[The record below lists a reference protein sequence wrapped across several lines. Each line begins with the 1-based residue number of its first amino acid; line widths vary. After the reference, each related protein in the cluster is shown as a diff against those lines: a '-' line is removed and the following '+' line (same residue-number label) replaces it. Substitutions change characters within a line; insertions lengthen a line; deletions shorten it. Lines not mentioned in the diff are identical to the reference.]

1 MDETHKKRD
10 LWVISLVAIVNAL
23 GYGII
28 IPLQY
33 AYVARFGINAFWLGV
48 LFASYS
54 LAQFIAT
61 PIIGRLSDVHGRKP
75 LLFLSV
81 LGTAFSFFLF
91 ALAGSA
97 PMIFIARILDG
108 ITGGNISVAQAVV
121 SDVTTPQERA
131 KWFGILG
138 AAFGFGFVFGPA
150 IAGVLSN
157 VSLAA
162 PFYFAGIMSLVAC
175 LIIWFVQKESLQV
188 ADREKKSLTS
198 LFDFKHLFNA
208 LFEPFVG
215 LILIANFIAMFAFS
229 IFILGFQAFTND
241 ILKMTPTQ
249 ISLLFVMFGVVG
261 LIMQGFATGKLVKI
275 FSELP
280 LLIFGV
286 VLSCVSFFVMGIST
300 TLPLFLAAS
309 VMLAIGNSF
318 LAPLITAI
326 LSKHTKKEDQGAMM
340 GINQAY
346 GSLAN
351 IIGPIIGGALAV
363 GHVSFAFF
371 GAGLTLV
378 LMLFLTMIISRQ
390 SGKHVID
397 L

>member
-1 MDETHKKRD
+1 MDSTHKQRD

-48 LFASYS
+48 LFAAFS
-54 LAQFIAT
+54 LAQFIST
-61 PIIGRLSDVHGRKP
+61 PIIGRLSDRHGRKP
-75 LLFLSV
+75 LLFISV
-81 LGTAFSFFLF
+81 LGTALSFFLF
-91 ALAGSA
+91 AIANSA
-97 PMIFIARILDG
+97 PVIFVARLLDG
-108 ITGGNISVAQAVV
+108 VTGGNISVAQAVI
-121 SDVTTPQERA
+121 SDVTEPHERA

-138 AAFGFGFVFGPA
+138 AAFGFGFVVGPA
-150 IAGVLSN
+150 IGGTLSK
-157 VSLAA
+157 VSLSA
-162 PFYFAGIMSLVAC
+162 PFFFAGLIALIAC
-175 LIIWFVQKESLQV
+175 LIIWFVQKESLHE
-188 ADREKKSLTS
+188 DTREKKTTAA
-198 LFDFKHLFNA
+198 LFDLKHLFNA

-215 LILIANFIAMFAFS
+215 LMLIANFIAMFAFS
-229 IFILGFQAFTND
+229 IFILGFQTFTND
-241 ILKMTPTQ
+241 VLKLSPFG
-249 ISLLFVMFGVVG
+249 ISAIFVMFGIVG
-261 LIMQGFATGKLVKI
+261 LIMQGFATGRLVKI
-275 FSELP
+275 FSEVP

-286 VLSCVSFFVMGIST
+286 VLSGFSFFLMGISR
-300 TLPLFLAAS
+300 TLPLFVFAS
-309 VMLAIGNSF
+309 LLLAIGNSF

-326 LSKHTKKEDQGAMM
+326 LSKHTKREDQGGMM

-351 IIGPIIGGALAV
+351 IIGPIIGGTLAV
-363 GHVSFAFF
+363 RHVSFAFF

-378 LMLFLTMIISRQ
+378 LMFFLTMIISRE